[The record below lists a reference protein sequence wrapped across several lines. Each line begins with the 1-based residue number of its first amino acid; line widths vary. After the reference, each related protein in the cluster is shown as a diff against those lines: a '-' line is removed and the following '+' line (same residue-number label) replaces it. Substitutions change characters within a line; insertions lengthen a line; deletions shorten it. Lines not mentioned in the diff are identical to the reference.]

1 MARSKRTCAPS
12 DPPLPHWDSIPWKK
26 LEGKVRKLQNRIAKA
41 FREGRFNKAKALQ
54 YLLTR
59 SLAARALAVRR
70 VTTNPG
76 KSTPGVDR
84 IVWKTPKQKRDA
96 LTLLKRRNYHALP
109 LRRVYI
115 PKKNGKLRPLGIPT
129 MKDRAMQAIHLMAL
143 LPIAEETADPNSY
156 GFRPYRSTADAMDAC
171 FIYLSR
177 DSSPSW
183 VLEGDITGCFE
194 NISHDWLLRHVPLD
208 KRMLEQWLKSG
219 FIDRRRLFPTHAG
232 TPQGGIVSA
241 TICNMTLDG
250 LEKELKTTFPN
261 NRVYMVRFADDFV
274 ITGDSKELLENEVKP
289 VVETF
294 LKERGLELSKEKTSI
309 THITEGF
316 DFLGQHVRKYGRRKQ
331 ILTTPAQKNVQ
342 AFLTKVRN
350 IVRSSKAA
358 PQEELIGKL
367 NPVIRGWAMFHRHIV
382 AKQVFKWVDAQMFKQ
397 VWHWARRRHPGKR
410 CDWTKRRYFQ
420 TLGKRDWVFKP
431 PGRKSEPLFTA
442 SSVPIV
448 RHVKIKQHAR
458 PFHPEWDP
466 YLAARKLASR
476 ARNALNALWSIL
488 SGTQTSRG

>member
-1 MARSKRTCAPS
+1 MERSQRTCAPS
-12 DPPLPHWDSIPWKK
+12 DRPLPPWDSIPWKT

-41 FREGRFNKAKALQ
+41 FREGMMNKVKALQ

-59 SLAARALAVRR
+59 SLAAKALAVRR

-84 IVWKTPKQKRDA
+84 IVWKTPQQKRDA
-96 LTLLKRRNYHALP
+96 LTLLKRRHYRALP
-109 LRRVYI
+109 LRRVFI

-129 MKDRAMQAIHLMAL
+129 MKDRAMQALHLMAL
-143 LPIAEETADPNSY
+143 LPISEETADLNSY
-156 GFRPYRSTADAMDAC
+156 GFRPYRSTADAIEAC

-177 DSSPSW
+177 RSAPEW
-183 VLEGDITGCFE
+183 VLEGDITGYFD

-208 KRMLEQWLKSG
+208 KRMLAQWLKSG
-219 FIDRRRLFPTHAG
+219 VIDRRRLFPTQAG

-241 TICNMTLDG
+241 TLCNMTLDG
-250 LEKELKTTFPN
+250 LEGTLKTLFPR
-261 NRVYMVRFADDFV
+261 NRVHMVRFADDFV
-274 ITGDSKELLENEVKP
+274 ITGDSKELLENEVRP

-309 THITEGF
+309 THITEGV
-316 DFLGQHVRKYGRRKQ
+316 DFLGQHLRKYGHRKQ
-331 ILTTPAQKNVQ
+331 LLITPARKNTQ

-350 IVRSSKAA
+350 SVRSCKAA
-358 PQEELIGKL
+358 PQEKLIATL
-367 NPVIRGWAMFHRHIV
+367 NPVVRGWALFHRHCV
-382 AKQVFKWVDAQMFKQ
+382 AAQVYKWVDAQLFHY
-397 VWHWARRRHPGKR
+397 VWHWARRRHPDKR
-410 CDWTKRRYFQ
+410 CDWTKRRYFR
-420 TLGKRDWVFKP
+420 TLGKRDWVFMP
-431 PGRKSEPLFTA
+431 PGKESEPLFSA

-466 YLAARKLASR
+466 YLAARKLAAK
-476 ARNALNALWSIL
+476 ARNALKAFWSIL
-488 SGTQTSRG
+488 S